1 MASSVAKDAV
11 TTRPLVQPPAA
22 LGMTAA
28 VLFVTVFS
36 ADGWHR
42 VGYDP
47 VRMFVSELSL
57 GAPVTG
63 ALVVAFGRGLSMY
76 FRSGVS
82 ACHERKRIAL
92 KPA

>member
-1 MASSVAKDAV
+1 MYEEVSIPALKSVI
-11 TTRPLVQPPAA
+11 
-22 LGMTAA
+22 LGGQVPQLRLAE
-28 VLFVTVFS
+28 
-36 ADGWHR
+36 R
-42 VGYDP
+42 
-47 VRMFVSELSL
+47 